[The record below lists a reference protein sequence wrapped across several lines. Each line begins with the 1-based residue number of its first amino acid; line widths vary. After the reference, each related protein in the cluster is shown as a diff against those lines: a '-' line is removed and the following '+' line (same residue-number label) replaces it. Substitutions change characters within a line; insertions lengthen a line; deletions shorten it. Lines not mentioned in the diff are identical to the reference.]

1 MYTLKVRGHFDAAH
15 HLEGY
20 QGQCSRVHGHRW
32 IVELE
37 VGYETLVA
45 GGMAADFAEVKG
57 VLRNILPDH
66 CDLNDVYRNLNPT
79 AENLARVLYDQAR
92 LRIPETVAVTVW
104 ESPDCGCRYD
114 GGPDSA
120 LEQAKAAIQEAESR

>member
-1 MYTLKVRGHFDAAH
+1 MYTLKVRQHFDAAH

-20 QGQCSRVHGHRW
+20 DGQCSRVHGHRW

-37 VGYETLVA
+37 VAYDSLSA
-45 GGMAADFAEVKG
+45 SGMGADFSEVKR

-66 CDLNDVYRNLNPT
+66 CDVNEVYVHMNPT
-79 AENLARVLYDQAR
+79 AENLARVLYDQAKA
-92 LRIPETVAVTVW
+92 RIPETVAVTVW
-104 ESPDCGCRYD
+104 ETPDCGCRYD

-120 LEQAKAAIQEAESR
+120 DEQAKAALESL